1 MITVGGAHGI
11 GDARDTVSAS
21 SYEDALPNVP
31 RVERG
36 AAIKNPV
43 RVLLASSNS
52 LPKRAP
58 VMPSPNP
65 RSTASLRGHPF
76 HAMLVPIPIVCF
88 VGTLITDIVYW
99 QTAAMLWADM
109 SAWLLV
115 IGLLVSVFAAAA
127 GLIDFFGER
136 RIREL
141 RPAWIHFLGNTTA
154 LILSTF
160 NAFIHTR
167 DAYTSVVPTG
177 LILSALVV
185 LILLVTGWNGWSM
198 VYRYGVGVR
207 QEDRS

>member
-1 MITVGGAHGI
+1 
-11 GDARDTVSAS
+11 
-21 SYEDALPNVP
+21 
-31 RVERG
+31 
-36 AAIKNPV
+36 
-43 RVLLASSNS
+43 
-52 LPKRAP
+52 
-58 VMPSPNP
+58 MPSPNP

-115 IGLLVSVFAAAA
+115 VGLIVSVFAAAA

-154 LILSTF
+154 LILSIF

-185 LILLVTGWNGWSM
+185 LILLVTGWNGWTM

-207 QEDRS
+207 QEDRP